1 MEDNPEVS
9 TEKDRE
15 DLQARAAYRF
25 TDSRRLLEALTHRS
39 FTHENPGGSEGDNER
54 LEFLG
59 DAVLGLAAAGH
70 LGDSFPEARE
80 GELSRLRS
88 SLVSQG
94 ALAAAAVRLG
104 LGACLRLG
112 RGEERSGGRE
122 KESILAGAAEA
133 LVGAVFLDGGWAPAY
148 GLALRYFQGAAG
160 AGDLQA
166 AADAKTRLQEI
177 CQERKRMTPRYRLV
191 EQRGPDHQPLFTVAV
206 LLDGEEL
213 ALGRGASKKEA
224 EQEAATAAIEGL
236 VPPPGAKE

>member
-1 MEDNPEVS
+1 VS
-9 TEKDRE
+9 AEQDRE
-15 DLQARAAYRF
+15 DLQERTGYRF
-25 TDSRRLLEALTHRS
+25 TDPGRLREALTHRS

-70 LGDSFPEARE
+70 LSDSFPEARE
-80 GELSRLRS
+80 GDLSRLRS
-88 SLVSQG
+88 SLVSQS
-94 ALAAAAVRLG
+94 ALAAAAARFR

-133 LVGAVFLDGGWAPAY
+133 LVGAVYLDGGWPPAY

-160 AGDLQA
+160 TGGLQA
-166 AADAKTRLQEI
+166 VADAKTRLQEI
-177 CQERKRMTPRYRLV
+177 CQEGQGVTPRYRLL

-213 ALGRGASKKEA
+213 ARGRGASKKEA
-224 EQEAATAAIEGL
+224 EQEAAAAAIEGL
-236 VPPPGAKE
+236 SPPRGAKE